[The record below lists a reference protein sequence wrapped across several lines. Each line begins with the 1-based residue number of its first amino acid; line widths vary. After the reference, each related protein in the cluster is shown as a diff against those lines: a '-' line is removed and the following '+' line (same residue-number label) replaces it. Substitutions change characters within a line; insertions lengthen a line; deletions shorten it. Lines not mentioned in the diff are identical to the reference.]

1 MVWSSGN
8 EVKDTYTTTKDD
20 INKVYTLKAVLNG
33 ALDATEVTLGTVTI
47 ITKVPTSTDILN
59 VTWDCSTDTNGNP
72 TFTYDGTAHYPKLKT
87 ISLKDGSI
95 IDAASATTAITY
107 TQLTVDQA
115 TNANEGGSAVNYVAT
130 VNTPEYGTLTINKT
144 LVINKADLTTNGTL
158 TVAKGFEFNSNDT
171 YTVSD
176 RSAATKLA

>member
-1 MVWSSGN
+1 MEQLLLLQNGMIQV

-47 ITKVPTSTDILN
+47 TTKVPTSADILN

-95 IDAASATTAITY
+95 IDAASATTAIHRSME
-107 TQLTVDQA
+107 L
-115 TNANEGGSAVNYVAT
+115 S
-130 VNTPEYGTLTINKT
+130 LLIKT
-144 LVINKADLTTNGTL
+144 L
-158 TVAKGFEFNSNDT
+158 
-171 YTVSD
+171 
-176 RSAATKLA
+176 